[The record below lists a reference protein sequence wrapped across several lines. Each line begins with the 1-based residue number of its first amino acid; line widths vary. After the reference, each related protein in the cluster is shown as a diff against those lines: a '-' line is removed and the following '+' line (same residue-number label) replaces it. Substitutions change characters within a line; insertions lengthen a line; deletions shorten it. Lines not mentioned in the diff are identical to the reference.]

1 MLVSDIKSDDVPKF
15 VETPQYTTPEVLP
28 MDDSEKNFAIL
39 SKAVLQTL
47 RQIDKEL
54 TEDPGKRGIKHLHV
68 FDDFTRACLSL
79 SKLGSHIGIILGFP
93 CFDGADPVEENDGV
107 AGALYIA
114 NALVTLGKQVTFII
128 DSHSHTLRNLLKTLS
143 PDCKVNSLGH
153 TYTADQTEFLFDG
166 QTGEA
171 LFSHLVSIERPSPNV
186 EGTCHGMTG
195 RLIENIE
202 PTHLLFQQ
210 GNIFQSKMKM

>member
-1 MLVSDIKSDDVPKF
+1 
-15 VETPQYTTPEVLP
+15 
-28 MDDSEKNFAIL
+28 
-39 SKAVLQTL
+39 
-47 RQIDKEL
+47 
-54 TEDPGKRGIKHLHV
+54 
-68 FDDFTRACLSL
+68 
-79 SKLGSHIGIILGFP
+79 
-93 CFDGADPVEENDGV
+93 
-107 AGALYIA
+107 
-114 NALVTLGKQVTFII
+114 
-128 DSHSHTLRNLLKTLS
+128 
-143 PDCKVNSLGH
+143 
-153 TYTADQTEFLFDG
+153 LFDG